1 VSGPHTPR
9 EGPAE
14 ASSAAESEGGGLA
27 SALAATRARLP
38 RGAERRRRTRTTRI
52 AVGAAAV
59 ALVLLAALL
68 VGALYGLRLSGPGG
82 SGSTPPNATT
92 GVPSS
97 FYGSLPAANALARAS
112 YWDWPLNGQPPL
124 VFAEGLASP
133 SALSAI
139 VNGSRLGTVP
149 CGPTLLSTT
158 IPTLPPYPGAL
169 SAGLAPAWLF
179 AFNPSG
185 FTLMVLAVVN
195 GTASLVATTVTDG
208 ACYNGP
214 GSFNAVA
221 VDSGVAAAAAAAT
234 LRSKTF
240 FQDAGANGT
249 AVSAEYLLVPPGY
262 VAGSPLAPMWVV
274 NDTTCALYGGPAVL
288 GTALSSVVNAATGSL
303 YSQKLTTVTC

>member
-1 VSGPHTPR
+1 M
-9 EGPAE
+9 
-14 ASSAAESEGGGLA
+14 
-27 SALAATRARLP
+27 
-38 RGAERRRRTRTTRI
+38 
-52 AVGAAAV
+52 GAAAV

-68 VGALYGLRLSGPGG
+68 VGALYGLRLGDLTG
-82 SGSTPPNATT
+82 SGSMSPSPTT

-133 SALSAI
+133 SALGAI
-139 VNGSRLGTVP
+139 VNGTRLGAEP
-149 CGPTLLSTT
+149 CAPTLLSTT

-185 FTLMVLAVVN
+185 FTLMILAVVN
-195 GTASLVATTVTDG
+195 GTASLVATTVTNG

-221 VDSGVAAAAAAAT
+221 VDSGVAAAAAAVT
-234 LRSKTF
+234 PRSMTYF
-240 FQDAGANGT
+240 HNASANGT

-262 VAGSPLAPMWVV
+262 VAGTPLAPMWVV
-274 NDTTCALYGGPAVL
+274 TDTTCALYGGPAVL
-288 GTALSSVVNAATGSL
+288 GTALTSVVNAATGVL
-303 YSQKLTTVTC
+303 VSQKLATTTC